1 MLSILLIAAGAW
13 LLFGG
18 VDASKVVAIWDS
30 IRAKVDGKKALAI
43 ALLLAALLLLP
54 SWSREVGPTPVP
66 DAGPLS
72 LKGAFSGVTASDDA
86 ILVGSLLLEL
96 ADELEYD
103 GSQSEPSIRTGV
115 QIDHLRK
122 TARVLRCR
130 GESVGDRQPV
140 ARDKIA
146 AYLEAHV
153 GTDGGPLTPETR
165 AAWISAFRDVGR
177 AATDASK

>member
-1 MLSILLIAAGAW
+1 MLSVLLVAAGAW

-18 VDASKVVAIWDS
+18 VDAAKAVALWESVRSKVDVT
-30 IRAKVDGKKALAI
+30 KALAV

-54 SWSREVGPTPVP
+54 SWSREVEPTPVP
-66 DAGPLS
+66 DSGPLS
-72 LKGAFSGVTASDDA
+72 LKGSFSGATASDDA

-96 ADELEYD
+96 ADELEFD
-103 GSQSEPSIRTGV
+103 GAQSEPAIRTGV

-122 TARVLRCR
+122 VARVLRCR
-130 GESVGDRQPV
+130 GESIGDRQPE

-177 AATDASK
+177 AAADASK

>member
-1 MLSILLIAAGAW
+1 MLSIFLVAAGAW

-18 VDASKVVAIWDS
+18 VDAARVVAVWDS
-30 IRAKVDGKKALAI
+30 IRSKVDGKKALAA
-43 ALLLAALLLLP
+43 ALIVAALLLLP
-54 SWSREVGPTPVP
+54 SWNREVSPTPVP

-72 LKGAFSGVTASDDA
+72 LKGAFSGASASDDA

-115 QIDHLRK
+115 QVDHLRRV
-122 TARVLRCR
+122 ARVLRCK
-130 GESVGDRQPV
+130 GESIGDRQPE

-153 GTDGGPLTPETR
+153 GTDGGPLTPEAR

-177 AATDASK
+177 AAADASK